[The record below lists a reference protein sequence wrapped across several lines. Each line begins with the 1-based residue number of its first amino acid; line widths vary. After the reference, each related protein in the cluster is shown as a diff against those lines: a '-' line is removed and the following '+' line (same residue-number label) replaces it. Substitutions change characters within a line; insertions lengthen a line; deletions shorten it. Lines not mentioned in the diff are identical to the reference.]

1 MLSPTPGE
9 KTGADALARGISLL
23 LIPPTVSTAV
33 FTLLV
38 LAFQH
43 GSVAHRSVVWLV
55 AVLCSGIL
63 QMAHVLHLRKRR
75 QVTAYDVPERLQ
87 RTGPYL
93 LSVGISAAGLA
104 WLLFL
109 GAAFPVWSLMWCYT
123 INTAIL
129 AAINRHWKISAHMM
143 GLTGPVTALA
153 PLFGWATLSIFP
165 LAALLGWARVRLR
178 AHSVAQVVAGAA
190 AGVVLTA
197 LQLFLISAYG
207 IGLLARL
214 W

>member
-1 MLSPTPGE
+1 MSSQTSDE
-9 KTGADALARGISLL
+9 KTDNDALARAISLV

-38 LAFQH
+38 LAYQH
-43 GSVAHRSVVWLV
+43 GSVAHRSAVWLA

-63 QMAHVLHLRKRR
+63 QMAYVLYLRSQR

-93 LSVGISAAGLA
+93 LSVGISATGLV

-123 INTAIL
+123 VNTAIL
-129 AAINRHWKISAHMM
+129 AAINRHWKISAHVM

-153 PLFGWATLSIFP
+153 PLFGWATLAIVP
-165 LAALLGWARVRLR
+165 VVAVLGWARVRIH
-178 AHSVAQVVAGAA
+178 AHTVAQVIAGAIAGAA
-190 AGVVLTA
+190 LTA

-207 IGLLARL
+207 VRILAP
-214 W
+214 WW